1 MSSSPVVRYN
11 NFITGS
17 WPTHLDLSRALS
29 LTRLPRSLKEDEVNP
44 GSACQAAEA
53 LRPIAGQLASLLLS
67 LRIVGTVLLALPV
80 LAGSAAY
87 AVSEALRWPIGLE
100 RKAKKA
106 RTFYAVLAAATL
118 IVLLLNFTKINPI
131 RALVWSVYD
140 QWNHG
145 RAGDVHHDTHGQ

>member
-80 LAGSAAY
+80 LAGSAAH
-87 AVSEALRWPIGLE
+87 AVGEALRWPIGLE
-100 RKAKKA
+100 RKAKKGQNIL
-106 RTFYAVLAAATL
+106 RSLGRSDFDRAATEFYE
-118 IVLLLNFTKINPI
+118 NQPDSCSS
-131 RALVWSVYD
+131 LVSL
-140 QWNHG
+140 
-145 RAGDVHHDTHGQ
+145 

>member
-1 MSSSPVVRYN
+1 
-11 NFITGS
+11 
-17 WPTHLDLSRALS
+17 
-29 LTRLPRSLKEDEVNP
+29 
-44 GSACQAAEA
+44 
-53 LRPIAGQLASLLLS
+53 
-67 LRIVGTVLLALPV
+67 LLALPV